1 MENIQV
7 KIESPVKYY
16 DFVDQHGEILATFR
30 FVPSDLDIFDR
41 HKKVLK
47 SFEQMQ
53 AELNAALSRENEL
66 TEDEEFSM
74 KKEYS
79 ERMKKELDYLFNSD
93 TSGFFQVASPFTPLD
108 DGEPWVLVI
117 IQNVVKIVE
126 SVTGKNMAAMKNKA
140 EKYTEKYKSAPG
152 KYPFPVS

>member
-1 MENIQV
+1 MENISV
-7 KIESPVKYY
+7 SIESPVKYY

-41 HKKVLK
+41 HKKVLQA
-47 SFEQMQ
+47 FEQMQ
-53 AELNAALSRENEL
+53 SELNAALSKADQL
-66 TEDEEFSM
+66 TEDEEFAM

-126 SVTGKNMAAMKNKA
+126 SVTGKNMAAMKSKA
-140 EKYTEKYKSAPG
+140 DKYTEKYKAAPG